1 MIVYSH
7 RMSGVLQQMVV
18 ELGLDVILSD
28 DNSSVSLSD
37 NEAMLAEVA
46 DGLNI
51 DVKKLAANN
60 GSVLFKFQRRAS

>member
-7 RMSGVLQQMVV
+7 RMQGVLQQMVV

-28 DNSSVSLSD
+28 DNSPVSLTD
-37 NEAMLAEVA
+37 NETMLSEVA
-46 DGLNI
+46 ANLNI

-60 GSVLFKFQRRAS
+60 GSVLFKFQRRA

>member
-7 RMSGVLQQMVV
+7 RLQGVLQQMVV

-28 DNSSVSLSD
+28 DNSPISLAD
-37 NEAMLAEVA
+37 NEATLSEVA
-46 DGLNI
+46 TGLNI

-60 GSVLFKFQRRAS
+60 GSVLFKFQRRA